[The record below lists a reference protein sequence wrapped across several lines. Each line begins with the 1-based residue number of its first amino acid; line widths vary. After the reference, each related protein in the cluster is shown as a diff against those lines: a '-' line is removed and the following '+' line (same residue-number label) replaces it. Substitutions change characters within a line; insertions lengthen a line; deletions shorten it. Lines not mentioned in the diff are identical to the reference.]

1 MYISFLV
8 YQHRRFSVYL
18 TSTPILPQLSS
29 SLIAQ
34 TQHSQ
39 MATVVETEDPAAA
52 TMTNLTTAMVN
63 PMSLGCF

>member
-1 MYISFLV
+1 MYISFSV
-8 YQHRRFSVYL
+8 YQHCPFLIYL

-29 SLIAQ
+29 SLTSQ

-39 MATVVETEDPAAA
+39 TAAVVETEDPAAA
-52 TMTNLTTAMVN
+52 TMTDLTTAMAN

>member
-1 MYISFLV
+1 MYISFSV
-8 YQHRRFSVYL
+8 YQHCPFLIYL

-29 SLIAQ
+29 ALIAQ

-39 MATVVETEDPAAA
+39 TAAVVETEDPAAA
-52 TMTNLTTAMVN
+52 TMTDMTTATAN

>member
-1 MYISFLV
+1 MYMSFSV
-8 YQHRRFSVYL
+8 YQHCPFLIYL

-39 MATVVETEDPAAA
+39 TATVVETEDPAAA
-52 TMTNLTTAMVN
+52 TMTDLTTATAN
-63 PMSLGCF
+63 PTSLGCF